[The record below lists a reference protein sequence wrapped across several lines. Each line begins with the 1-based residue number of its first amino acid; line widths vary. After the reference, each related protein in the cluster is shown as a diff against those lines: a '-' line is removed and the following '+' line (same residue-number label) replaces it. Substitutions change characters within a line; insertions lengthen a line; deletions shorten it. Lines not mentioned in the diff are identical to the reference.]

1 MVTAHSD
8 ELAYPERA
16 QGITSL
22 TLAAAPAAI
31 GISRQLVRLALTR
44 WGLGPLAEDAELVV
58 SELATNAVQATGISA
73 ADDVHDQRRAAAVI
87 QVRVLLYQAS
97 VVIEVGDGDPG
108 SPVRHGAASDEEG
121 GRGLM
126 IVTAL
131 CKEWDYFHTANG
143 GKVVWAELTVPA
155 ELLTPAGLPRRVH
168 GQVPA
173 AGPGGGLIRDPA
185 LLCRLHQALRNL

>member
-1 MVTAHSD
+1 MVTARSD
-8 ELAYPERA
+8 ELAYPGRA

-58 SELATNAVQATGISA
+58 SELATNAVQATATTAGA
-73 ADDVHDQRRAAAVI
+73 HDERRTAAAI

-97 VVIEVGDGDPG
+97 IVIEVEDRDPNP
-108 SPVRHGAASDEEG
+108 PVRHDAARDEEG

-131 CKEWDYFHTANG
+131 CKEWDYFSTADG
-143 GKVVWAELTVPA
+143 GKVVWAELAVPA
-155 ELLTPAGLPRRVH
+155 ELLTPAGLPRRAR
-168 GQVPA
+168 GQASP
-173 AGPGGGLIRDPA
+173 PRQQGGLIRDPA
-185 LLCRLHQALRNL
+185 LLRRVHQGLRNL